1 MSELRESA
9 LDFYFDYNAT
19 TPCDERVV
27 EAMRPLFSEMFGNP
41 SGIHRQARRAKGLLE
56 HARGQVATLIG
67 AHPSQVIFTSGGS
80 EANNLAIKGYLQGL
94 EPGQSRRIAMS
105 AIEHPSV
112 SELFN
117 EMTASGWDCVTIPV
131 DAACRVDLV
140 QLETELKQGL
150 RLVSI
155 MAANNETGVIQD
167 IEAIS
172 RLCRRYG
179 TVFHC
184 DAVQLVGKGVVDFN
198 NIGAD
203 LLTVSAHKIYGP
215 KGVGALIFS
224 KSLILKTQIQGGGQE
239 QGLRCGTE
247 NMSGVVGFGA
257 AAEMM
262 SHELELRI
270 EQLTELGQYLQQRL
284 RSALP
289 EATIFGEEA
298 KRLPNTLFFA
308 VPGIEGSSLI
318 MALDG
323 QGFAL
328 SSGASCGST
337 KKAPSP
343 VLQAMGVD
351 SELAAGAVRISL
363 GRMSSRTGIDALV
376 EALRTQ
382 ITAMGQMAA
391 VGW

>member
-1 MSELRESA
+1 M
-9 LDFYFDYNAT
+9 DFYFDYNAT

-27 EAMRPLFSEMFGNP
+27 GAMQPLFNEMFGNP
-41 SGIHRQARRAKGLLE
+41 SGIHQQAKRAKGLLE
-56 HARGQVATLIG
+56 HARGQVAALVG
-67 AHPSQVIFTSGGS
+67 AHSSQVIFTSGGS
-80 EANNLAIKGYLQGL
+80 EANNLAIKGYLQGVEL
-94 EPGQSRRIAMS
+94 GRSDRIAMS

-112 SELFN
+112 SNSFADME
-117 EMTASGWDCVTIPV
+117 SCGWRCITIPV
-131 DAACRVDLV
+131 DGAGRIDLP
-140 QLETELKQGL
+140 QLEIELKQGL

-155 MAANNETGVIQD
+155 MAANNETGVRQD
-167 IEAIS
+167 IEAVS
-172 RLCRRYG
+172 RLCRRYN

-198 NIGAD
+198 TIGAD
-203 LLTVSAHKIYGP
+203 LLTISAHKIYGP

-224 KSLILKTQIQGGGQE
+224 KSLLLKAQIVGGGQE

-247 NMSGVVGFGA
+247 NVPGIVGFGT
-257 AAEMM
+257 AAEIMTR
-262 SHELELRI
+262 ELKQYI
-270 EQLTELGQYLQQRL
+270 EQLTELGEYLQRQL
-284 RSALP
+284 RGSLP
-289 EATIFGEEA
+289 EAIIFGEEA
-298 KRLPNTLFFA
+298 ERLANTQFFA

-318 MALDG
+318 MALDS

-328 SSGASCGST
+328 SGGASCGSI

-363 GRMSSRTGIDALV
+363 GRMSSRTGIDALIA
-376 EALRTQ
+376 ALRTQ
-382 ITAMGQMAA
+382 ISAMGRMAA

>member
-1 MSELRESA
+1 M
-9 LDFYFDYNAT
+9 DFYFDYNAT

-27 EAMRPLFSEMFGNP
+27 GAMQPLFSEMFGNP
-41 SGIHRQARRAKGLLE
+41 SGIHQQAKRAKGLLE
-56 HARGQVATLIG
+56 HARGQVATLVG
-67 AHPSQVIFTSGGS
+67 AHSSQVIFTSGGS
-80 EANNLAIKGYLQGL
+80 EANNLAIKGYLQGV
-94 EPGQSRRIAMS
+94 EPGRSNRIAMS

-112 SELFN
+112 SKPFSDMES
-117 EMTASGWDCVTIPV
+117 SGWSCITIPV
-131 DAACRVDLV
+131 DGACRVDMP
-140 QLETELKQGL
+140 QLETELKRGL

-155 MAANNETGVIQD
+155 MAVNNETGVLQD

-172 RLCRRYG
+172 RLCRRYD

-184 DAVQLVGKGVVDFN
+184 DAVQLAGKGVIDFN
-198 NIGAD
+198 TIGAD
-203 LLTVSAHKIYGP
+203 LLTISAHKIYGP

-224 KSLILKTQIQGGGQE
+224 KSLLLKAQIEGGGQE

-247 NMSGVVGFGA
+247 NMSGIVGFGA
-257 AAEMM
+257 AAEIMTR
-262 SHELELRI
+262 ELKRRI
-270 EQLTELGQYLQQRL
+270 EQLTELGKYLQQQL
-284 RSALP
+284 KSALP

-298 KRLPNTLFFA
+298 ERLPNTQFFA

-318 MALDG
+318 MALDS

-328 SSGASCGST
+328 SGGASCGST

-351 SELAAGAVRISL
+351 SDLAAGAVRISL
-363 GRMSSRTGIDALV
+363 GRMSSRTGIDALIA
-376 EALRTQ
+376 ALRTQ